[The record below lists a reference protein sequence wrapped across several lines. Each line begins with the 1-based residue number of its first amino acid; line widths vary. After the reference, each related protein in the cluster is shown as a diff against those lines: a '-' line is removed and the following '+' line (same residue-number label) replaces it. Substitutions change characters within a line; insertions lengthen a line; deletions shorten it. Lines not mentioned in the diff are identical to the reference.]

1 MKTLKIKSI
10 FSTIL
15 CVIWISGLSAQS
27 LTVTGTVTDENNRPL
42 IGANVSIEKSRKGT
56 VTNEHGKYS
65 IEAMQGDIIRFSYI
79 GYKTQKVKANRKIID
94 VKLYPD
100 NNLLMEECV
109 ITSDEVSN
117 RAISSKQMAVRS
129 LGMPA
134 LIYDRYANREE
145 YSHNAE
151 NRFKS
156 PVKDPLST
164 FSIDVDAA
172 SYSNIRRFIN
182 QGEMP
187 PKDAVRIE
195 EMINYF
201 NYNYPKPTG
210 NDPVRITTEVGICPW
225 NKTHRLVQIGLKAR
239 EIENQNLPASNF
251 VFLIDVSGSMFGPT
265 RLELVKSSLRLLV
278 NNLREKDRVAIV
290 TYCGDAR
297 VALPSTPGNEKQK
310 IKDALETLTAGGST
324 AGGAGIKE
332 AYRIAQK
339 NFIAQGNNR
348 IILCTDGDFN
358 VGASSETELENLIES
373 KRKSGIFL
381 TVLGYGMGNYKDNK
395 MQILAQKGNGNHAYI
410 DNIQEANKV
419 LVNEFGSTMYAVAKD
434 VKLQVEFNPAKVQS
448 YRLVG
453 YETRMLNN
461 EDFNDDT
468 KDAGEMGAGHTVT
481 ALYEIIPTGTPGNIP
496 GSVDPLKY
504 QSQTNVNAQT
514 SNSSEL
520 LTVKLR
526 YKTPEEEK
534 SKKIEKSVT
543 DMGKDNV
550 SPDFRFASAV
560 AMFAQLLKDSDFKD
574 TIKDALQLKPDRIA
588 LFNYAHVPW
597 MKAAQKALEKYPMP
611 TGAEKV
617 GLFGDAMEAF
627 KDAGFEYIGLDHFAL
642 PQDELILARKS
653 GTLQRNFQGY
663 STRAGLESFGL
674 GLTSI
679 SQTKNTYRQ
688 NFKIYAEYE
697 HSVKSSI
704 LPIERGII
712 LSEEDELRREII
724 MDIMCLLKLDFK
736 KFEEKHGFNFR
747 EKFQGAFP
755 ALLEMQKD
763 GILEIGESA
772 VEVSQTGRLFLRNIA
787 MLFDGRLSDKFR
799 YSKTL

>member
-27 LTVTGTVTDENNRPL
+27 LTVTGTVTDENDQPL

-65 IEAMQGDIIRFSYI
+65 IEALQGDIIRFSYI

-145 YSHNAE
+145 YNHNAE

-373 KRKSGIFL
+373 KRKGGIFL

-453 YETRMLNN
+453 YETRILND

-481 ALYEIIPTGTPGNIP
+481 ALYEIIPTGISGNIP
-496 GSVDPLKY
+496 GSIDPLKY
-504 QSQTNVNAQT
+504 QTETNMNTQT

-543 DMGKDNV
+543 DTDNV

-560 AMFAQLLKDSDFKD
+560 AMFAQLLKDSDFKGEATYD
-574 TIKDALQLKPDRIA
+574 KVIETANKGLSFDPEGYR
-588 LFNYAHVPW
+588 
-597 MKAAQKALEKYPMP
+597 
-611 TGAEKV
+611 AEFVRLVQSAK
-617 GLFGDAMEAF
+617 GLN
-627 KDAGFEYIGLDHFAL
+627 K
-642 PQDELILARKS
+642 
-653 GTLQRNFQGY
+653 
-663 STRAGLESFGL
+663 
-674 GLTSI
+674 
-679 SQTKNTYRQ
+679 
-688 NFKIYAEYE
+688 
-697 HSVKSSI
+697 
-704 LPIERGII
+704 
-712 LSEEDELRREII
+712 
-724 MDIMCLLKLDFK
+724 
-736 KFEEKHGFNFR
+736 
-747 EKFQGAFP
+747 
-755 ALLEMQKD
+755 
-763 GILEIGESA
+763 
-772 VEVSQTGRLFLRNIA
+772 
-787 MLFDGRLSDKFR
+787 
-799 YSKTL
+799 

>member
-27 LTVTGTVTDENNRPL
+27 LTVTGTVTDENDQLL
-42 IGANVSIEKSRKGT
+42 IGVNVSIEKSRKGT

-65 IEAMQGDIIRFSYI
+65 IEAIQGDIIRFSYI

-239 EIENQNLPASNF
+239 EIESKNLPASNF

-373 KRKSGIFL
+373 KRKGGIFL

-481 ALYEIIPTGTPGNIP
+481 ALYEIIPTGISGNIP
-496 GSVDPLKY
+496 GSIDPLKY
-504 QSQTNVNAQT
+504 QTETNINTQT

-543 DMGKDNV
+543 DTDKDNV

-560 AMFAQLLKDSDFKD
+560 AMFAQLLKDSDFKGEATYD
-574 TIKDALQLKPDRIA
+574 KVIETANKGLSFDPEGYR
-588 LFNYAHVPW
+588 
-597 MKAAQKALEKYPMP
+597 
-611 TGAEKV
+611 AEFVRLVQSAK
-617 GLFGDAMEAF
+617 GLN
-627 KDAGFEYIGLDHFAL
+627 K
-642 PQDELILARKS
+642 
-653 GTLQRNFQGY
+653 
-663 STRAGLESFGL
+663 
-674 GLTSI
+674 
-679 SQTKNTYRQ
+679 
-688 NFKIYAEYE
+688 
-697 HSVKSSI
+697 
-704 LPIERGII
+704 
-712 LSEEDELRREII
+712 
-724 MDIMCLLKLDFK
+724 
-736 KFEEKHGFNFR
+736 
-747 EKFQGAFP
+747 
-755 ALLEMQKD
+755 
-763 GILEIGESA
+763 
-772 VEVSQTGRLFLRNIA
+772 
-787 MLFDGRLSDKFR
+787 
-799 YSKTL
+799 

>member
-79 GYKTQKVKANRKIID
+79 GYKTQKVKANRKIIN

-373 KRKSGIFL
+373 KRKGGIFL

-481 ALYEIIPTGTPGNIP
+481 ALYEIIPTGISGNIP
-496 GSVDPLKY
+496 GSIDPLKY
-504 QSQTNVNAQT
+504 QTETNTNAQT

-560 AMFAQLLKDSDFKD
+560 AMFAQLLKDSDFKGEATYD
-574 TIKDALQLKPDRIA
+574 KVIETANKGLSFDPEGYR
-588 LFNYAHVPW
+588 
-597 MKAAQKALEKYPMP
+597 
-611 TGAEKV
+611 AEFVRLVQSAK
-617 GLFGDAMEAF
+617 GLN
-627 KDAGFEYIGLDHFAL
+627 K
-642 PQDELILARKS
+642 
-653 GTLQRNFQGY
+653 
-663 STRAGLESFGL
+663 
-674 GLTSI
+674 
-679 SQTKNTYRQ
+679 
-688 NFKIYAEYE
+688 
-697 HSVKSSI
+697 
-704 LPIERGII
+704 
-712 LSEEDELRREII
+712 
-724 MDIMCLLKLDFK
+724 
-736 KFEEKHGFNFR
+736 
-747 EKFQGAFP
+747 
-755 ALLEMQKD
+755 
-763 GILEIGESA
+763 
-772 VEVSQTGRLFLRNIA
+772 
-787 MLFDGRLSDKFR
+787 
-799 YSKTL
+799 

>member
-27 LTVTGTVTDENNRPL
+27 LTVTGTVTDENDQPL

-65 IEAMQGDIIRFSYI
+65 IEAIQGDIIRFSYI

-453 YETRMLNN
+453 YETRILND

-481 ALYEIIPTGTPGNIP
+481 ALYEIIPSGISGNIP
-496 GSVDPLKY
+496 GSIDPLKY
-504 QSQTNVNAQT
+504 QTETNMNTQT

-560 AMFAQLLKDSDFKD
+560 AMFAQLLKDSDFKGEATYD
-574 TIKDALQLKPDRIA
+574 KVIETANKGLSFDPEGYR
-588 LFNYAHVPW
+588 
-597 MKAAQKALEKYPMP
+597 
-611 TGAEKV
+611 AEFVRLVQSAK
-617 GLFGDAMEAF
+617 GLN
-627 KDAGFEYIGLDHFAL
+627 K
-642 PQDELILARKS
+642 
-653 GTLQRNFQGY
+653 
-663 STRAGLESFGL
+663 
-674 GLTSI
+674 
-679 SQTKNTYRQ
+679 
-688 NFKIYAEYE
+688 
-697 HSVKSSI
+697 
-704 LPIERGII
+704 
-712 LSEEDELRREII
+712 
-724 MDIMCLLKLDFK
+724 
-736 KFEEKHGFNFR
+736 
-747 EKFQGAFP
+747 
-755 ALLEMQKD
+755 
-763 GILEIGESA
+763 
-772 VEVSQTGRLFLRNIA
+772 
-787 MLFDGRLSDKFR
+787 
-799 YSKTL
+799 

>member
-79 GYKTQKVKANRKIID
+79 GYKTQKVKANRKIIN

-129 LGMPA
+129 LRMPA

-373 KRKSGIFL
+373 KRKGGIFL

-481 ALYEIIPTGTPGNIP
+481 ALYEIIPTGISGNIP
-496 GSVDPLKY
+496 GSIDPLKY
-504 QSQTNVNAQT
+504 QTETNTNAQT

-560 AMFAQLLKDSDFKD
+560 AMFAQLLKDSDFKGEATYD
-574 TIKDALQLKPDRIA
+574 KVIETANKGLSFDPEGYR
-588 LFNYAHVPW
+588 
-597 MKAAQKALEKYPMP
+597 
-611 TGAEKV
+611 AEFVRLVQSAK
-617 GLFGDAMEAF
+617 GLN
-627 KDAGFEYIGLDHFAL
+627 K
-642 PQDELILARKS
+642 
-653 GTLQRNFQGY
+653 
-663 STRAGLESFGL
+663 
-674 GLTSI
+674 
-679 SQTKNTYRQ
+679 
-688 NFKIYAEYE
+688 
-697 HSVKSSI
+697 
-704 LPIERGII
+704 
-712 LSEEDELRREII
+712 
-724 MDIMCLLKLDFK
+724 
-736 KFEEKHGFNFR
+736 
-747 EKFQGAFP
+747 
-755 ALLEMQKD
+755 
-763 GILEIGESA
+763 
-772 VEVSQTGRLFLRNIA
+772 
-787 MLFDGRLSDKFR
+787 
-799 YSKTL
+799 

>member
-129 LGMPA
+129 LGMPS

-453 YETRMLNN
+453 YETRILND

-560 AMFAQLLKDSDFKD
+560 AMFAQLLKDSDFKGEATYD
-574 TIKDALQLKPDRIA
+574 KVIETANKGLSFDPEGYR
-588 LFNYAHVPW
+588 
-597 MKAAQKALEKYPMP
+597 
-611 TGAEKV
+611 AEFVRLVQRAK
-617 GLFGDAMEAF
+617 GLN
-627 KDAGFEYIGLDHFAL
+627 K
-642 PQDELILARKS
+642 
-653 GTLQRNFQGY
+653 
-663 STRAGLESFGL
+663 
-674 GLTSI
+674 
-679 SQTKNTYRQ
+679 
-688 NFKIYAEYE
+688 
-697 HSVKSSI
+697 
-704 LPIERGII
+704 
-712 LSEEDELRREII
+712 
-724 MDIMCLLKLDFK
+724 
-736 KFEEKHGFNFR
+736 
-747 EKFQGAFP
+747 
-755 ALLEMQKD
+755 
-763 GILEIGESA
+763 
-772 VEVSQTGRLFLRNIA
+772 
-787 MLFDGRLSDKFR
+787 
-799 YSKTL
+799 

>member
-27 LTVTGTVTDENNRPL
+27 LTVTGTVTDENDQPL

-145 YSHNAE
+145 YNHNAE
-151 NRFKS
+151 NRVKS

-453 YETRMLNN
+453 YETRILND

-560 AMFAQLLKDSDFKD
+560 AMFAQLLKDSDFKGEATYD
-574 TIKDALQLKPDRIA
+574 KVIETANKGLSFDPEGYR
-588 LFNYAHVPW
+588 
-597 MKAAQKALEKYPMP
+597 
-611 TGAEKV
+611 AEFVRLVQRAK
-617 GLFGDAMEAF
+617 GLN
-627 KDAGFEYIGLDHFAL
+627 K
-642 PQDELILARKS
+642 
-653 GTLQRNFQGY
+653 
-663 STRAGLESFGL
+663 
-674 GLTSI
+674 
-679 SQTKNTYRQ
+679 
-688 NFKIYAEYE
+688 
-697 HSVKSSI
+697 
-704 LPIERGII
+704 
-712 LSEEDELRREII
+712 
-724 MDIMCLLKLDFK
+724 
-736 KFEEKHGFNFR
+736 
-747 EKFQGAFP
+747 
-755 ALLEMQKD
+755 
-763 GILEIGESA
+763 
-772 VEVSQTGRLFLRNIA
+772 
-787 MLFDGRLSDKFR
+787 
-799 YSKTL
+799 

>member
-65 IEAMQGDIIRFSYI
+65 IEAIQGDIIRFSYI

-100 NNLLMEECV
+100 NNLLMEKCV

-117 RAISSKQMAVRS
+117 RAISSKQMAVRN

-134 LIYDRYANREE
+134 LIYNRYANREE

-239 EIENQNLPASNF
+239 EIESQNLPASNF

-453 YETRMLNN
+453 YETRILNN

-481 ALYEIIPTGTPGNIP
+481 ALYEIIPTGISGNIP
-496 GSVDPLKY
+496 GSIDPLKY
-504 QSQTNVNAQT
+504 QTETNINTQT

-560 AMFAQLLKDSDFKD
+560 AMFAQLLKDSDFKGEATYD
-574 TIKDALQLKPDRIA
+574 KVIETANKGLSFDPEGYR
-588 LFNYAHVPW
+588 
-597 MKAAQKALEKYPMP
+597 
-611 TGAEKV
+611 AEFVRLVQSAK
-617 GLFGDAMEAF
+617 GLN
-627 KDAGFEYIGLDHFAL
+627 K
-642 PQDELILARKS
+642 
-653 GTLQRNFQGY
+653 
-663 STRAGLESFGL
+663 
-674 GLTSI
+674 
-679 SQTKNTYRQ
+679 
-688 NFKIYAEYE
+688 
-697 HSVKSSI
+697 
-704 LPIERGII
+704 
-712 LSEEDELRREII
+712 
-724 MDIMCLLKLDFK
+724 
-736 KFEEKHGFNFR
+736 
-747 EKFQGAFP
+747 
-755 ALLEMQKD
+755 
-763 GILEIGESA
+763 
-772 VEVSQTGRLFLRNIA
+772 
-787 MLFDGRLSDKFR
+787 
-799 YSKTL
+799 

>member
-27 LTVTGTVTDENNRPL
+27 LTVTGTVTDENDQPL

-65 IEAMQGDIIRFSYI
+65 IEAIQGDIIRFSYI

-201 NYNYPKPTG
+201 NYNNPKPTG

-239 EIENQNLPASNF
+239 EIESQNLPASNF

-373 KRKSGIFL
+373 KRKGGIFL

-453 YETRMLNN
+453 YETRILND

-481 ALYEIIPTGTPGNIP
+481 ALYEIIPTGISGNIP
-496 GSVDPLKY
+496 GSIDPLKY
-504 QSQTNVNAQT
+504 QTETNINTQT

-560 AMFAQLLKDSDFKD
+560 AMFAQLLKDSDFKGEATYD
-574 TIKDALQLKPDRIA
+574 KVIETANKGLSFDPEGYR
-588 LFNYAHVPW
+588 
-597 MKAAQKALEKYPMP
+597 
-611 TGAEKV
+611 AEFVRLVQSAK
-617 GLFGDAMEAF
+617 GLN
-627 KDAGFEYIGLDHFAL
+627 K
-642 PQDELILARKS
+642 
-653 GTLQRNFQGY
+653 
-663 STRAGLESFGL
+663 
-674 GLTSI
+674 
-679 SQTKNTYRQ
+679 
-688 NFKIYAEYE
+688 
-697 HSVKSSI
+697 
-704 LPIERGII
+704 
-712 LSEEDELRREII
+712 
-724 MDIMCLLKLDFK
+724 
-736 KFEEKHGFNFR
+736 
-747 EKFQGAFP
+747 
-755 ALLEMQKD
+755 
-763 GILEIGESA
+763 
-772 VEVSQTGRLFLRNIA
+772 
-787 MLFDGRLSDKFR
+787 
-799 YSKTL
+799 

>member
-27 LTVTGTVTDENNRPL
+27 LTVTGTVTDENDQPL
-42 IGANVSIEKSRKGT
+42 IGVNVSIEKSRKGT

-65 IEAMQGDIIRFSYI
+65 IEAIQGDIIRFSDI

-239 EIENQNLPASNF
+239 EIESKNLPASNF

-453 YETRMLNN
+453 YETRILNN

-481 ALYEIIPTGTPGNIP
+481 ALYEIIPTGISGNIP
-496 GSVDPLKY
+496 GSIDPLKY
-504 QSQTNVNAQT
+504 QTETNINTQT

-543 DMGKDNV
+543 DTDKDNV

-560 AMFAQLLKDSDFKD
+560 AMFAQLLKDSDFKGEATYD
-574 TIKDALQLKPDRIA
+574 KVIETANKGLSFDPEGYR
-588 LFNYAHVPW
+588 
-597 MKAAQKALEKYPMP
+597 
-611 TGAEKV
+611 AEFVRLVQSAK
-617 GLFGDAMEAF
+617 GLN
-627 KDAGFEYIGLDHFAL
+627 K
-642 PQDELILARKS
+642 
-653 GTLQRNFQGY
+653 
-663 STRAGLESFGL
+663 
-674 GLTSI
+674 
-679 SQTKNTYRQ
+679 
-688 NFKIYAEYE
+688 
-697 HSVKSSI
+697 
-704 LPIERGII
+704 
-712 LSEEDELRREII
+712 
-724 MDIMCLLKLDFK
+724 
-736 KFEEKHGFNFR
+736 
-747 EKFQGAFP
+747 
-755 ALLEMQKD
+755 
-763 GILEIGESA
+763 
-772 VEVSQTGRLFLRNIA
+772 
-787 MLFDGRLSDKFR
+787 
-799 YSKTL
+799 

>member
-27 LTVTGTVTDENNRPL
+27 LTVTGTVTDENDQPL

-145 YSHNAE
+145 YNHNAE

-453 YETRMLNN
+453 YETRILND

-560 AMFAQLLKDSDFKD
+560 AMFAQLLKDSDFKGEATYD
-574 TIKDALQLKPDRIA
+574 KVIETANKGLSFDPEGYR
-588 LFNYAHVPW
+588 
-597 MKAAQKALEKYPMP
+597 
-611 TGAEKV
+611 AEFVRLVQRAK
-617 GLFGDAMEAF
+617 GLN
-627 KDAGFEYIGLDHFAL
+627 K
-642 PQDELILARKS
+642 
-653 GTLQRNFQGY
+653 
-663 STRAGLESFGL
+663 
-674 GLTSI
+674 
-679 SQTKNTYRQ
+679 
-688 NFKIYAEYE
+688 
-697 HSVKSSI
+697 
-704 LPIERGII
+704 
-712 LSEEDELRREII
+712 
-724 MDIMCLLKLDFK
+724 
-736 KFEEKHGFNFR
+736 
-747 EKFQGAFP
+747 
-755 ALLEMQKD
+755 
-763 GILEIGESA
+763 
-772 VEVSQTGRLFLRNIA
+772 
-787 MLFDGRLSDKFR
+787 
-799 YSKTL
+799 

>member
-27 LTVTGTVTDENNRPL
+27 LTVTGTVTDENDQPL

-65 IEAMQGDIIRFSYI
+65 IEAIQGDIIRFSYI

-145 YSHNAE
+145 YNHNAE

-373 KRKSGIFL
+373 KRKGGIFL

-453 YETRMLNN
+453 YETRILND

-481 ALYEIIPTGTPGNIP
+481 ALCEIIPTGISGNIP
-496 GSVDPLKY
+496 GSIDPLKY
-504 QSQTNVNAQT
+504 QTETNMNTQT

-543 DMGKDNV
+543 DTDKDNV

-560 AMFAQLLKDSDFKD
+560 AMFAQLLKDSDFKGEATYD
-574 TIKDALQLKPDRIA
+574 KVIETANKGLSFDPEGYR
-588 LFNYAHVPW
+588 
-597 MKAAQKALEKYPMP
+597 
-611 TGAEKV
+611 AEFVRLVQSAK
-617 GLFGDAMEAF
+617 GLN
-627 KDAGFEYIGLDHFAL
+627 K
-642 PQDELILARKS
+642 
-653 GTLQRNFQGY
+653 
-663 STRAGLESFGL
+663 
-674 GLTSI
+674 
-679 SQTKNTYRQ
+679 
-688 NFKIYAEYE
+688 
-697 HSVKSSI
+697 
-704 LPIERGII
+704 
-712 LSEEDELRREII
+712 
-724 MDIMCLLKLDFK
+724 
-736 KFEEKHGFNFR
+736 
-747 EKFQGAFP
+747 
-755 ALLEMQKD
+755 
-763 GILEIGESA
+763 
-772 VEVSQTGRLFLRNIA
+772 
-787 MLFDGRLSDKFR
+787 
-799 YSKTL
+799 

>member
-65 IEAMQGDIIRFSYI
+65 IEAIQGDIIRFSYI

-117 RAISSKQMAVRS
+117 RAISSKQMAVRN

-210 NDPVRITTEVGICPW
+210 NDPVRITTEIGICPW

-239 EIENQNLPASNF
+239 EIESKNLPASNF

-453 YETRMLNN
+453 YETRILNN

-481 ALYEIIPTGTPGNIP
+481 ALYEIIPTGISGNIP
-496 GSVDPLKY
+496 GSIDPLKY
-504 QSQTNVNAQT
+504 QTETNINTQTG
-514 SNSSEL
+514 NSSEL

-560 AMFAQLLKDSDFKD
+560 AMFAQLLKDSDFKGEATYD
-574 TIKDALQLKPDRIA
+574 KVIETANKGLSFDPEGYR
-588 LFNYAHVPW
+588 
-597 MKAAQKALEKYPMP
+597 
-611 TGAEKV
+611 AEFVRLVQSAK
-617 GLFGDAMEAF
+617 GLN
-627 KDAGFEYIGLDHFAL
+627 K
-642 PQDELILARKS
+642 
-653 GTLQRNFQGY
+653 
-663 STRAGLESFGL
+663 
-674 GLTSI
+674 
-679 SQTKNTYRQ
+679 
-688 NFKIYAEYE
+688 
-697 HSVKSSI
+697 
-704 LPIERGII
+704 
-712 LSEEDELRREII
+712 
-724 MDIMCLLKLDFK
+724 
-736 KFEEKHGFNFR
+736 
-747 EKFQGAFP
+747 
-755 ALLEMQKD
+755 
-763 GILEIGESA
+763 
-772 VEVSQTGRLFLRNIA
+772 
-787 MLFDGRLSDKFR
+787 
-799 YSKTL
+799 

>member
-27 LTVTGTVTDENNRPL
+27 LTVTGTVTDENDQPL

-453 YETRMLNN
+453 YETRILND

-468 KDAGEMGAGHTVT
+468 KDAGEMGAGHMVT

-560 AMFAQLLKDSDFKD
+560 AMFAQLLKDSDFKGEATYD
-574 TIKDALQLKPDRIA
+574 KVIETANKGLSFDPEGYR
-588 LFNYAHVPW
+588 
-597 MKAAQKALEKYPMP
+597 
-611 TGAEKV
+611 AEFVRLVQRAK
-617 GLFGDAMEAF
+617 GLN
-627 KDAGFEYIGLDHFAL
+627 K
-642 PQDELILARKS
+642 
-653 GTLQRNFQGY
+653 
-663 STRAGLESFGL
+663 
-674 GLTSI
+674 
-679 SQTKNTYRQ
+679 
-688 NFKIYAEYE
+688 
-697 HSVKSSI
+697 
-704 LPIERGII
+704 
-712 LSEEDELRREII
+712 
-724 MDIMCLLKLDFK
+724 
-736 KFEEKHGFNFR
+736 
-747 EKFQGAFP
+747 
-755 ALLEMQKD
+755 
-763 GILEIGESA
+763 
-772 VEVSQTGRLFLRNIA
+772 
-787 MLFDGRLSDKFR
+787 
-799 YSKTL
+799 

>member
-27 LTVTGTVTDENNRPL
+27 LTVTGTVTDENDQPL

-145 YSHNAE
+145 YNHNAE

-290 TYCGDAR
+290 TYCRDAR

-453 YETRMLNN
+453 YETRILND

-560 AMFAQLLKDSDFKD
+560 AMFAQLLKDSDFKGEATYD
-574 TIKDALQLKPDRIA
+574 KVIETANKGLSFDPEGYR
-588 LFNYAHVPW
+588 
-597 MKAAQKALEKYPMP
+597 
-611 TGAEKV
+611 AEFVRLVQRAK
-617 GLFGDAMEAF
+617 GLN
-627 KDAGFEYIGLDHFAL
+627 K
-642 PQDELILARKS
+642 
-653 GTLQRNFQGY
+653 
-663 STRAGLESFGL
+663 
-674 GLTSI
+674 
-679 SQTKNTYRQ
+679 
-688 NFKIYAEYE
+688 
-697 HSVKSSI
+697 
-704 LPIERGII
+704 
-712 LSEEDELRREII
+712 
-724 MDIMCLLKLDFK
+724 
-736 KFEEKHGFNFR
+736 
-747 EKFQGAFP
+747 
-755 ALLEMQKD
+755 
-763 GILEIGESA
+763 
-772 VEVSQTGRLFLRNIA
+772 
-787 MLFDGRLSDKFR
+787 
-799 YSKTL
+799 

>member
-79 GYKTQKVKANRKIID
+79 GYKTQKVKANRKIIN

-145 YSHNAE
+145 YNHNAE

-239 EIENQNLPASNF
+239 EVENQNLPASNF

-373 KRKSGIFL
+373 KRKGGIFL

-481 ALYEIIPTGTPGNIP
+481 ALYEIIPTGISGNIP
-496 GSVDPLKY
+496 GSIDPLKY
-504 QSQTNVNAQT
+504 QTETNINTQT

-560 AMFAQLLKDSDFKD
+560 AMFAQLLKDSDFKGEATYD
-574 TIKDALQLKPDRIA
+574 KVIETANKGLSFDPEGYR
-588 LFNYAHVPW
+588 
-597 MKAAQKALEKYPMP
+597 
-611 TGAEKV
+611 AEFVRLVQSAK
-617 GLFGDAMEAF
+617 GLN
-627 KDAGFEYIGLDHFAL
+627 K
-642 PQDELILARKS
+642 
-653 GTLQRNFQGY
+653 
-663 STRAGLESFGL
+663 
-674 GLTSI
+674 
-679 SQTKNTYRQ
+679 
-688 NFKIYAEYE
+688 
-697 HSVKSSI
+697 
-704 LPIERGII
+704 
-712 LSEEDELRREII
+712 
-724 MDIMCLLKLDFK
+724 
-736 KFEEKHGFNFR
+736 
-747 EKFQGAFP
+747 
-755 ALLEMQKD
+755 
-763 GILEIGESA
+763 
-772 VEVSQTGRLFLRNIA
+772 
-787 MLFDGRLSDKFR
+787 
-799 YSKTL
+799 

>member
-65 IEAMQGDIIRFSYI
+65 IEAIQGDIIRFSYI

-117 RAISSKQMAVRS
+117 RAISSKQMAVRN

-239 EIENQNLPASNF
+239 EIESQNLPASNF

-373 KRKSGIFL
+373 KRKGGIFL

-453 YETRMLNN
+453 YETRILND

-481 ALYEIIPTGTPGNIP
+481 ALYEIIPTGISGNIP
-496 GSVDPLKY
+496 GSIDPLKY
-504 QSQTNVNAQT
+504 QTETNINTQT

-560 AMFAQLLKDSDFKD
+560 AMFAQLLKDSDFKGEATYD
-574 TIKDALQLKPDRIA
+574 KVIETANKGLSFDPEGYRAEFVRLVQSAKGLNKQALNFIKNLSLTILPLYTIKKIHSNTFLQ
-588 LFNYAHVPW
+588 
-597 MKAAQKALEKYPMP
+597 
-611 TGAEKV
+611 
-617 GLFGDAMEAF
+617 
-627 KDAGFEYIGLDHFAL
+627 
-642 PQDELILARKS
+642 
-653 GTLQRNFQGY
+653 
-663 STRAGLESFGL
+663 
-674 GLTSI
+674 
-679 SQTKNTYRQ
+679 
-688 NFKIYAEYE
+688 
-697 HSVKSSI
+697 
-704 LPIERGII
+704 
-712 LSEEDELRREII
+712 
-724 MDIMCLLKLDFK
+724 
-736 KFEEKHGFNFR
+736 
-747 EKFQGAFP
+747 
-755 ALLEMQKD
+755 
-763 GILEIGESA
+763 
-772 VEVSQTGRLFLRNIA
+772 
-787 MLFDGRLSDKFR
+787 
-799 YSKTL
+799 

>member
-27 LTVTGTVTDENNRPL
+27 LTVTGTVTDENDQPL

-65 IEAMQGDIIRFSYI
+65 IEALQGDIIRFSYI

-145 YSHNAE
+145 YNHNAE

-373 KRKSGIFL
+373 KRKGGIFL

-453 YETRMLNN
+453 YETRILND

-481 ALYEIIPTGTPGNIP
+481 ALYEIIPTGISGNIP
-496 GSVDPLKY
+496 GSIDPLKY
-504 QSQTNVNAQT
+504 QTETNINTQT

-560 AMFAQLLKDSDFKD
+560 AMFAQLLKDSDFKGEATYD
-574 TIKDALQLKPDRIA
+574 KVIETANKGLSFDPEGYR
-588 LFNYAHVPW
+588 
-597 MKAAQKALEKYPMP
+597 
-611 TGAEKV
+611 AEFVRLVQSAK
-617 GLFGDAMEAF
+617 GLN
-627 KDAGFEYIGLDHFAL
+627 K
-642 PQDELILARKS
+642 
-653 GTLQRNFQGY
+653 
-663 STRAGLESFGL
+663 
-674 GLTSI
+674 
-679 SQTKNTYRQ
+679 
-688 NFKIYAEYE
+688 
-697 HSVKSSI
+697 
-704 LPIERGII
+704 
-712 LSEEDELRREII
+712 
-724 MDIMCLLKLDFK
+724 
-736 KFEEKHGFNFR
+736 
-747 EKFQGAFP
+747 
-755 ALLEMQKD
+755 
-763 GILEIGESA
+763 
-772 VEVSQTGRLFLRNIA
+772 
-787 MLFDGRLSDKFR
+787 
-799 YSKTL
+799 

>member
-27 LTVTGTVTDENNRPL
+27 LTVTGTVTDENDQPL

-145 YSHNAE
+145 YNHNAE

-373 KRKSGIFL
+373 KRKGGIFL

-453 YETRMLNN
+453 YETRILND

-481 ALYEIIPTGTPGNIP
+481 ALYEIIPTGISGNIP
-496 GSVDPLKY
+496 GSIDPLKY
-504 QSQTNVNAQT
+504 QTETNMNTQT

-543 DMGKDNV
+543 DTDKDNV

-560 AMFAQLLKDSDFKD
+560 AMFAQLLKDSDFKGEATYD
-574 TIKDALQLKPDRIA
+574 KVIETANKGLSFDPEGYR
-588 LFNYAHVPW
+588 
-597 MKAAQKALEKYPMP
+597 
-611 TGAEKV
+611 AEFVRLVQSAK
-617 GLFGDAMEAF
+617 GLN
-627 KDAGFEYIGLDHFAL
+627 K
-642 PQDELILARKS
+642 
-653 GTLQRNFQGY
+653 
-663 STRAGLESFGL
+663 
-674 GLTSI
+674 
-679 SQTKNTYRQ
+679 
-688 NFKIYAEYE
+688 
-697 HSVKSSI
+697 
-704 LPIERGII
+704 
-712 LSEEDELRREII
+712 
-724 MDIMCLLKLDFK
+724 
-736 KFEEKHGFNFR
+736 
-747 EKFQGAFP
+747 
-755 ALLEMQKD
+755 
-763 GILEIGESA
+763 
-772 VEVSQTGRLFLRNIA
+772 
-787 MLFDGRLSDKFR
+787 
-799 YSKTL
+799 

>member
-534 SKKIEKSVT
+534 SKKREKSVT

-560 AMFAQLLKDSDFKD
+560 AMFAQLLKDSDFKGEATYD
-574 TIKDALQLKPDRIA
+574 KVIETANKGLSFDPEGYR
-588 LFNYAHVPW
+588 
-597 MKAAQKALEKYPMP
+597 
-611 TGAEKV
+611 AEFVCLVQSAK
-617 GLFGDAMEAF
+617 GLN
-627 KDAGFEYIGLDHFAL
+627 K
-642 PQDELILARKS
+642 
-653 GTLQRNFQGY
+653 
-663 STRAGLESFGL
+663 
-674 GLTSI
+674 
-679 SQTKNTYRQ
+679 
-688 NFKIYAEYE
+688 
-697 HSVKSSI
+697 
-704 LPIERGII
+704 
-712 LSEEDELRREII
+712 
-724 MDIMCLLKLDFK
+724 
-736 KFEEKHGFNFR
+736 
-747 EKFQGAFP
+747 
-755 ALLEMQKD
+755 
-763 GILEIGESA
+763 
-772 VEVSQTGRLFLRNIA
+772 
-787 MLFDGRLSDKFR
+787 
-799 YSKTL
+799 

>member
-27 LTVTGTVTDENNRPL
+27 LTVTGTVTDENDQPL
-42 IGANVSIEKSRKGT
+42 IGVNVSIEKSRKGT

-65 IEAMQGDIIRFSYI
+65 IEAIQGDIIRFSYI

-239 EIENQNLPASNF
+239 EIESKNLPASNF

-453 YETRMLNN
+453 YETRILNN

-481 ALYEIIPTGTPGNIP
+481 ALYEIIPTGISGNIP
-496 GSVDPLKY
+496 GSIDPLKY
-504 QSQTNVNAQT
+504 QTETNINTQT

-543 DMGKDNV
+543 DTDKDNV

-560 AMFAQLLKDSDFKD
+560 AMFAQLLKDSDFKGEATYD
-574 TIKDALQLKPDRIA
+574 KVIETANKGLSFDPEGYR
-588 LFNYAHVPW
+588 
-597 MKAAQKALEKYPMP
+597 
-611 TGAEKV
+611 AEFVRLVQSAK
-617 GLFGDAMEAF
+617 GLN
-627 KDAGFEYIGLDHFAL
+627 K
-642 PQDELILARKS
+642 
-653 GTLQRNFQGY
+653 
-663 STRAGLESFGL
+663 
-674 GLTSI
+674 
-679 SQTKNTYRQ
+679 
-688 NFKIYAEYE
+688 
-697 HSVKSSI
+697 
-704 LPIERGII
+704 
-712 LSEEDELRREII
+712 
-724 MDIMCLLKLDFK
+724 
-736 KFEEKHGFNFR
+736 
-747 EKFQGAFP
+747 
-755 ALLEMQKD
+755 
-763 GILEIGESA
+763 
-772 VEVSQTGRLFLRNIA
+772 
-787 MLFDGRLSDKFR
+787 
-799 YSKTL
+799 

>member
-27 LTVTGTVTDENNRPL
+27 LTVTGTVTDENDQPL

-65 IEAMQGDIIRFSYI
+65 IEAIQGDIIRFSYI

-453 YETRMLNN
+453 YETRILND

-560 AMFAQLLKDSDFKD
+560 AMFAQLLKDSDFKGEATYD
-574 TIKDALQLKPDRIA
+574 KVIETANKGLSFDPEGYR
-588 LFNYAHVPW
+588 
-597 MKAAQKALEKYPMP
+597 
-611 TGAEKV
+611 AEFVRLVQRAK
-617 GLFGDAMEAF
+617 GLN
-627 KDAGFEYIGLDHFAL
+627 K
-642 PQDELILARKS
+642 
-653 GTLQRNFQGY
+653 
-663 STRAGLESFGL
+663 
-674 GLTSI
+674 
-679 SQTKNTYRQ
+679 
-688 NFKIYAEYE
+688 
-697 HSVKSSI
+697 
-704 LPIERGII
+704 
-712 LSEEDELRREII
+712 
-724 MDIMCLLKLDFK
+724 
-736 KFEEKHGFNFR
+736 
-747 EKFQGAFP
+747 
-755 ALLEMQKD
+755 
-763 GILEIGESA
+763 
-772 VEVSQTGRLFLRNIA
+772 
-787 MLFDGRLSDKFR
+787 
-799 YSKTL
+799 

>member
-1 MKTLKIKSI
+1 MRTVKIKSI
-10 FSTIL
+10 LSVIL
-15 CVIWISGLSAQS
+15 CMVCFSGLSAQS
-27 LTVTGTVTDENNRPL
+27 LTVTGTVTDENDQPL

-56 VTNEHGKYS
+56 VTNEQGKYS
-65 IEAMQGDIIRFSYI
+65 IEATQDDIIRFSYI
-79 GYKTQKVKANRKIID
+79 GYKTKKVKANRKIIN

-117 RAISSKQMAVRS
+117 RAVSSKQMAVRS

-145 YSHNAE
+145 YSHNDE

-239 EIENQNLPASNF
+239 EIESKNLPASNF

-278 NNLREKDRVAIV
+278 NNLREKDRVAII

-297 VALPSTPGNEKQK
+297 IALPSTPANEKQK
-310 IKDALETLTAGGST
+310 IKDTLETLTAGGST
-324 AGGAGIKE
+324 AGGAGIEE

-381 TVLGYGMGNYKDNK
+381 TVLGYGMENYKDNK

-419 LVNEFGSTMYAVAKD
+419 LVNEFGSTMYVVAKD
-434 VKLQVEFNPAKVQS
+434 VKLQIEFNPAKVQS

-453 YETRMLNN
+453 YETRILDN

-481 ALYEIIPTGTPGNIP
+481 ALYEIIPTGISGNIP
-496 GSVDPLKY
+496 GSIDPLKY
-504 QSQTNVNAQT
+504 QTETNINTQTG
-514 SNSSEL
+514 NSSEL

-543 DMGKDNV
+543 DTDKDNV

-560 AMFAQLLKDSDFKD
+560 AMFAQLLRNSDYKGEASYD
-574 TIKDALQLKPDRIA
+574 QVIET
-588 LFNYAHVPW
+588 
-597 MKAAQKALEKYPMP
+597 AQRGLSFDPEGYR
-611 TGAEKV
+611 AEFV
-617 GLFGDAMEAF
+617 RLV
-627 KDAGFEYIGLDHFAL
+627 
-642 PQDELILARKS
+642 Q
-653 GTLQRNFQGY
+653 
-663 STRAGLESFGL
+663 
-674 GLTSI
+674 
-679 SQTKNTYRQ
+679 
-688 NFKIYAEYE
+688 
-697 HSVKSSI
+697 SVK
-704 LPIERGII
+704 
-712 LSEEDELRREII
+712 
-724 MDIMCLLKLDFK
+724 
-736 KFEEKHGFNFR
+736 GF
-747 EKFQGAFP
+747 
-755 ALLEMQKD
+755 
-763 GILEIGESA
+763 
-772 VEVSQTGRLFLRNIA
+772 
-787 MLFDGRLSDKFR
+787 
-799 YSKTL
+799 

>member
-1 MKTLKIKSI
+1 MRTVKIKSI
-10 FSTIL
+10 LSVIL
-15 CVIWISGLSAQS
+15 CMVCFSGLSAQS
-27 LTVTGTVTDENNRPL
+27 LTVTGTVTDENDQPL

-56 VTNEHGKYS
+56 VTNEQGKYS
-65 IEAMQGDIIRFSYI
+65 IEATQDDIIRFSYI
-79 GYKTQKVKANRKIID
+79 GYKTKKVKANRKIIN

-117 RAISSKQMAVRS
+117 RAVSSKQMAVRS

-145 YSHNAE
+145 YSHNDE

-239 EIENQNLPASNF
+239 EIESKNLPASNF

-297 VALPSTPGNEKQK
+297 IALPSTPGNEKQK
-310 IKDALETLTAGGST
+310 IKDTLETLTAGGST
-324 AGGAGIKE
+324 AGGAGIEE

-358 VGASSETELENLIES
+358 VGASNETELENLIES

-419 LVNEFGSTMYAVAKD
+419 LVNEFGSTMYVVAKD
-434 VKLQVEFNPAKVQS
+434 VKLQIEFNPAKVQS

-453 YETRMLNN
+453 YETRILDN

-481 ALYEIIPTGTPGNIP
+481 ALYEIIPTGISGNIP
-496 GSVDPLKY
+496 GSIDPLKY
-504 QSQTNVNAQT
+504 QTETNINTQTG
-514 SNSSEL
+514 NSSEL

-543 DMGKDNV
+543 DTDKDNV

-560 AMFAQLLKDSDFKD
+560 AMFAQLLRNSDYKGEASYD
-574 TIKDALQLKPDRIA
+574 QVIET
-588 LFNYAHVPW
+588 
-597 MKAAQKALEKYPMP
+597 AQRGLSFDPEGYR
-611 TGAEKV
+611 AEFV
-617 GLFGDAMEAF
+617 RLV
-627 KDAGFEYIGLDHFAL
+627 
-642 PQDELILARKS
+642 Q
-653 GTLQRNFQGY
+653 
-663 STRAGLESFGL
+663 
-674 GLTSI
+674 
-679 SQTKNTYRQ
+679 
-688 NFKIYAEYE
+688 
-697 HSVKSSI
+697 SVK
-704 LPIERGII
+704 
-712 LSEEDELRREII
+712 
-724 MDIMCLLKLDFK
+724 
-736 KFEEKHGFNFR
+736 GF
-747 EKFQGAFP
+747 
-755 ALLEMQKD
+755 
-763 GILEIGESA
+763 
-772 VEVSQTGRLFLRNIA
+772 
-787 MLFDGRLSDKFR
+787 
-799 YSKTL
+799 

>member
-27 LTVTGTVTDENNRPL
+27 LTVTGTVTDENDQPL
-42 IGANVSIEKSRKGT
+42 IGVNVSIEKSRKGT

-65 IEAMQGDIIRFSYI
+65 IEAIQGDIIRFSYI

-239 EIENQNLPASNF
+239 EIESKNLPASNF

-453 YETRMLNN
+453 YETRILND

-481 ALYEIIPTGTPGNIP
+481 ALYEIIPTGISGNIP
-496 GSVDPLKY
+496 GSIDPLKY
-504 QSQTNVNAQT
+504 QTETNINTQT

-560 AMFAQLLKDSDFKD
+560 AMFAQLLKDSDFKGEATYD
-574 TIKDALQLKPDRIA
+574 KVIETANKGLSFDPEGYR
-588 LFNYAHVPW
+588 
-597 MKAAQKALEKYPMP
+597 
-611 TGAEKV
+611 AEFVRLVQSAK
-617 GLFGDAMEAF
+617 GLN
-627 KDAGFEYIGLDHFAL
+627 K
-642 PQDELILARKS
+642 
-653 GTLQRNFQGY
+653 
-663 STRAGLESFGL
+663 
-674 GLTSI
+674 
-679 SQTKNTYRQ
+679 
-688 NFKIYAEYE
+688 
-697 HSVKSSI
+697 
-704 LPIERGII
+704 
-712 LSEEDELRREII
+712 
-724 MDIMCLLKLDFK
+724 
-736 KFEEKHGFNFR
+736 
-747 EKFQGAFP
+747 
-755 ALLEMQKD
+755 
-763 GILEIGESA
+763 
-772 VEVSQTGRLFLRNIA
+772 
-787 MLFDGRLSDKFR
+787 
-799 YSKTL
+799 

>member
-27 LTVTGTVTDENNRPL
+27 LTVTGTVTDENDQPL
-42 IGANVSIEKSRKGT
+42 IGVNVSIEKSRKGT

-65 IEAMQGDIIRFSYI
+65 IEAIQGDIIRFSYI

-239 EIENQNLPASNF
+239 EIESKNLPASNF

-453 YETRMLNN
+453 YETRILNN

-481 ALYEIIPTGTPGNIP
+481 ALYEIIPTGISGNIP
-496 GSVDPLKY
+496 GSIDPLKY
-504 QSQTNVNAQT
+504 QTETNINTQTN
-514 SNSSEL
+514 NSSEL

-543 DMGKDNV
+543 DTDKDNV

-560 AMFAQLLKDSDFKD
+560 AMFAQLLKDSDFKGEATYD
-574 TIKDALQLKPDRIA
+574 KVIETANKGLSFDPEGYR
-588 LFNYAHVPW
+588 
-597 MKAAQKALEKYPMP
+597 
-611 TGAEKV
+611 AEFVRLVQSAK
-617 GLFGDAMEAF
+617 GLN
-627 KDAGFEYIGLDHFAL
+627 K
-642 PQDELILARKS
+642 
-653 GTLQRNFQGY
+653 
-663 STRAGLESFGL
+663 
-674 GLTSI
+674 
-679 SQTKNTYRQ
+679 
-688 NFKIYAEYE
+688 
-697 HSVKSSI
+697 
-704 LPIERGII
+704 
-712 LSEEDELRREII
+712 
-724 MDIMCLLKLDFK
+724 
-736 KFEEKHGFNFR
+736 
-747 EKFQGAFP
+747 
-755 ALLEMQKD
+755 
-763 GILEIGESA
+763 
-772 VEVSQTGRLFLRNIA
+772 
-787 MLFDGRLSDKFR
+787 
-799 YSKTL
+799 

>member
-27 LTVTGTVTDENNRPL
+27 LTVTGTVTDENDQPL

-65 IEAMQGDIIRFSYI
+65 IEAIQGDIIRFSYI

-453 YETRMLNN
+453 YETRILND

-468 KDAGEMGAGHTVT
+468 KDAGEMGAGHTIT

-496 GSVDPLKY
+496 GSIDPLKY
-504 QSQTNVNAQT
+504 QTETNINAQT
-514 SNSSEL
+514 GNSSEL

-543 DMGKDNV
+543 DTGKDNV

-560 AMFAQLLKDSDFKD
+560 AMFAQLLKDSDFKGEATYD
-574 TIKDALQLKPDRIA
+574 KVIETANKGLSFDPEGYR
-588 LFNYAHVPW
+588 
-597 MKAAQKALEKYPMP
+597 
-611 TGAEKV
+611 AEFVRLVQSAK
-617 GLFGDAMEAF
+617 GLN
-627 KDAGFEYIGLDHFAL
+627 K
-642 PQDELILARKS
+642 
-653 GTLQRNFQGY
+653 
-663 STRAGLESFGL
+663 
-674 GLTSI
+674 
-679 SQTKNTYRQ
+679 
-688 NFKIYAEYE
+688 
-697 HSVKSSI
+697 
-704 LPIERGII
+704 
-712 LSEEDELRREII
+712 
-724 MDIMCLLKLDFK
+724 
-736 KFEEKHGFNFR
+736 
-747 EKFQGAFP
+747 
-755 ALLEMQKD
+755 
-763 GILEIGESA
+763 
-772 VEVSQTGRLFLRNIA
+772 
-787 MLFDGRLSDKFR
+787 
-799 YSKTL
+799 

>member
-27 LTVTGTVTDENNRPL
+27 LTVTGTVTDENDQPL
-42 IGANVSIEKSRKGT
+42 IGANVLIEKSRKGT

-65 IEAMQGDIIRFSYI
+65 IEAIQGDIIRFSYI

-239 EIENQNLPASNF
+239 EIESQNLPASNF

-373 KRKSGIFL
+373 KRKGGIFL

-453 YETRMLNN
+453 YETRILND

-481 ALYEIIPTGTPGNIP
+481 ALYEIIPTGISGNIP
-496 GSVDPLKY
+496 GSIDPLKY
-504 QSQTNVNAQT
+504 QTETNINTQT

-560 AMFAQLLKDSDFKD
+560 AMFAQLLKDSDFKGEATYD
-574 TIKDALQLKPDRIA
+574 KVIETANKGLSFDPEGYR
-588 LFNYAHVPW
+588 
-597 MKAAQKALEKYPMP
+597 
-611 TGAEKV
+611 AEFVRLVQSAK
-617 GLFGDAMEAF
+617 GLN
-627 KDAGFEYIGLDHFAL
+627 K
-642 PQDELILARKS
+642 
-653 GTLQRNFQGY
+653 
-663 STRAGLESFGL
+663 
-674 GLTSI
+674 
-679 SQTKNTYRQ
+679 
-688 NFKIYAEYE
+688 
-697 HSVKSSI
+697 
-704 LPIERGII
+704 
-712 LSEEDELRREII
+712 
-724 MDIMCLLKLDFK
+724 
-736 KFEEKHGFNFR
+736 
-747 EKFQGAFP
+747 
-755 ALLEMQKD
+755 
-763 GILEIGESA
+763 
-772 VEVSQTGRLFLRNIA
+772 
-787 MLFDGRLSDKFR
+787 
-799 YSKTL
+799 

>member
-27 LTVTGTVTDENNRPL
+27 LTVTGKVTDENDQPL

-65 IEAMQGDIIRFSYI
+65 IEAIQGDIIRFSYI

-145 YSHNAE
+145 YNHNAE

-453 YETRMLNN
+453 YETRILNN

-468 KDAGEMGAGHTVT
+468 KDAGEMGAGHTIT
-481 ALYEIIPTGTPGNIP
+481 ALYEIIPTGISGNIP
-496 GSVDPLKY
+496 GSIDPLKY
-504 QSQTNVNAQT
+504 QTETNINAQT

-543 DMGKDNV
+543 DTDKDNV

-560 AMFAQLLKDSDFKD
+560 AMFAQLLKDSDFKGEATYD
-574 TIKDALQLKPDRIA
+574 KVIETANKGLSFDPEGYR
-588 LFNYAHVPW
+588 
-597 MKAAQKALEKYPMP
+597 
-611 TGAEKV
+611 AEFVRLVQSAK
-617 GLFGDAMEAF
+617 GLN
-627 KDAGFEYIGLDHFAL
+627 K
-642 PQDELILARKS
+642 
-653 GTLQRNFQGY
+653 
-663 STRAGLESFGL
+663 
-674 GLTSI
+674 
-679 SQTKNTYRQ
+679 
-688 NFKIYAEYE
+688 
-697 HSVKSSI
+697 
-704 LPIERGII
+704 
-712 LSEEDELRREII
+712 
-724 MDIMCLLKLDFK
+724 
-736 KFEEKHGFNFR
+736 
-747 EKFQGAFP
+747 
-755 ALLEMQKD
+755 
-763 GILEIGESA
+763 
-772 VEVSQTGRLFLRNIA
+772 
-787 MLFDGRLSDKFR
+787 
-799 YSKTL
+799 

>member
-201 NYNYPKPTG
+201 NYNYPKPTE

-239 EIENQNLPASNF
+239 EIESKNLPASNF

-324 AGGAGIKE
+324 AGSAGIKE

-381 TVLGYGMGNYKDNK
+381 TVLGYGMGNYKDSK

-453 YETRMLNN
+453 YETRILNN

-481 ALYEIIPTGTPGNIP
+481 ALYEIIPTGISGNIP
-496 GSVDPLKY
+496 GSIDPLKY
-504 QSQTNVNAQT
+504 QTETNINTQT

-560 AMFAQLLKDSDFKD
+560 AMFAQLLKDSDFKGEATYD
-574 TIKDALQLKPDRIA
+574 KVIETANKGLSFDPEGYR
-588 LFNYAHVPW
+588 
-597 MKAAQKALEKYPMP
+597 
-611 TGAEKV
+611 AEFVRLVQSAK
-617 GLFGDAMEAF
+617 GL
-627 KDAGFEYIGLDHFAL
+627 
-642 PQDELILARKS
+642 
-653 GTLQRNFQGY
+653 
-663 STRAGLESFGL
+663 
-674 GLTSI
+674 
-679 SQTKNTYRQ
+679 
-688 NFKIYAEYE
+688 
-697 HSVKSSI
+697 
-704 LPIERGII
+704 
-712 LSEEDELRREII
+712 
-724 MDIMCLLKLDFK
+724 
-736 KFEEKHGFNFR
+736 
-747 EKFQGAFP
+747 
-755 ALLEMQKD
+755 
-763 GILEIGESA
+763 
-772 VEVSQTGRLFLRNIA
+772 
-787 MLFDGRLSDKFR
+787 
-799 YSKTL
+799 

>member
-251 VFLIDVSGSMFGPT
+251 VFRIDVSGSLFGPT

-560 AMFAQLLKDSDFKD
+560 AMFAQLLKDSDFKGEATYD
-574 TIKDALQLKPDRIA
+574 KVIETANKGLSFDPEGYR
-588 LFNYAHVPW
+588 
-597 MKAAQKALEKYPMP
+597 
-611 TGAEKV
+611 AEFVRLVQRAK
-617 GLFGDAMEAF
+617 GLN
-627 KDAGFEYIGLDHFAL
+627 K
-642 PQDELILARKS
+642 
-653 GTLQRNFQGY
+653 
-663 STRAGLESFGL
+663 
-674 GLTSI
+674 
-679 SQTKNTYRQ
+679 
-688 NFKIYAEYE
+688 
-697 HSVKSSI
+697 
-704 LPIERGII
+704 
-712 LSEEDELRREII
+712 
-724 MDIMCLLKLDFK
+724 
-736 KFEEKHGFNFR
+736 
-747 EKFQGAFP
+747 
-755 ALLEMQKD
+755 
-763 GILEIGESA
+763 
-772 VEVSQTGRLFLRNIA
+772 
-787 MLFDGRLSDKFR
+787 
-799 YSKTL
+799 

>member
-27 LTVTGTVTDENNRPL
+27 LTVTGTVTDENDQPL

-145 YSHNAE
+145 YNHNAE

-172 SYSNIRRFIN
+172 SYSNMRRFIN

-453 YETRMLNN
+453 YETRILND

-560 AMFAQLLKDSDFKD
+560 AMFAQLLKDSDFKGEATYD
-574 TIKDALQLKPDRIA
+574 KVIETANKGLSFDPEGYR
-588 LFNYAHVPW
+588 
-597 MKAAQKALEKYPMP
+597 
-611 TGAEKV
+611 AEFVRLVQRAK
-617 GLFGDAMEAF
+617 GLN
-627 KDAGFEYIGLDHFAL
+627 K
-642 PQDELILARKS
+642 
-653 GTLQRNFQGY
+653 
-663 STRAGLESFGL
+663 
-674 GLTSI
+674 
-679 SQTKNTYRQ
+679 
-688 NFKIYAEYE
+688 
-697 HSVKSSI
+697 
-704 LPIERGII
+704 
-712 LSEEDELRREII
+712 
-724 MDIMCLLKLDFK
+724 
-736 KFEEKHGFNFR
+736 
-747 EKFQGAFP
+747 
-755 ALLEMQKD
+755 
-763 GILEIGESA
+763 
-772 VEVSQTGRLFLRNIA
+772 
-787 MLFDGRLSDKFR
+787 
-799 YSKTL
+799 